1 MHIVLVIFDHCLEG
15 ISVNLYQLA
24 RRSAYDGGGTLATAF
39 RLSKNKPRLPACQIR
54 SHGSDTIGCSASEEA
69 ADLG

>member
-39 RLSKNKPRLPACQIR
+39 RLSKNKPRLPSGMPKSLPSQR
-54 SHGSDTIGCSASEEA
+54 HNR
-69 ADLG
+69 LQRQ